1 MDENNEGAKKCEV
14 DHKEG
19 LPGAFATILSC
30 ERDRRVRRTYNDR
43 PMSQLLQDPTLKPLS
58 LPQLYKAC
66 VLKELPFKSTRQLEP
81 LAEIVGQNRA
91 QEAVRFALAMPHG
104 GYNVYAVGRN
114 GLGKRT
120 MMLRYLEHHLDTK
133 QQSHDWCYVA
143 DFEEPRVPKLL
154 QLPAGK
160 GVRLKQDM
168 EKLMSRLVKVIPQ
181 TFDSDSFLE
190 RSEQLKE
197 EYGKKQEDELE
208 KVAAQARRKKVSL
221 NITTPGGYRLVAMK
235 GDKPHTAETFKAL
248 TDAQR
253 DKYED
258 SINKLEKKLRQALR
272 KLADWEQEYADKQ
285 QALNKE
291 TLEGI
296 SSHQIDAL
304 IESYKNLPDVV
315 GYFEAVRAD
324 LVENLEI
331 FLDDNEE
338 QAAIAYASLDKKMPR
353 RYLVNVLVHQKTNEV
368 PMVVEDNPTYHNL
381 FGYVENVTYK
391 GTVFTDFSLIRAGS
405 LHRANG
411 GYLLMDAIKMLE
423 QPFVWDGLKR
433 ALRARSIQ
441 INSLERELTLS
452 GTISIEPQGVP
463 LDVKLV
469 LFGDRETWM
478 LLQDYDPEFAELFR
492 VTADFEN
499 EMYRSED
506 SQVMYAKFIASVVK
520 EKSLLHCSNKAVAR
534 VIEYSARMAE
544 HQDRLSLHA
553 ANIANLLRESD
564 YWARQ
569 AGAKLIQDIHV
580 ERALESAKYRS
591 SRIRDQF
598 YDSIRDGSTLVSTQG
613 SVVGQVNA
621 LSVLSTGG
629 FEFGLSNRVTATCYY
644 GDGGIMDIERDVK
657 LGGNIHSKGV
667 MILSS
672 WLASHFAVNDPMH
685 LSASLTFE
693 QNYGEVDGDSASLAE
708 LCALISSISGI
719 PVRQELAITGS
730 VNQFG
735 EVQPIGGVNEK
746 VEGFFATCQLK
757 GGLTGTQGAIVPA
770 NNVQNLMLDSEV
782 VQAVRESRFS
792 VYAVSSVEEA
802 VTLLLGKPAGKAD
815 SKGNYPKQ
823 SVFGIIQQRLEKM
836 REHERQE
843 HAKDDQKDPSIH

>member
-1 MDENNEGAKKCEV
+1 MK
-14 DHKEG
+14 
-19 LPGAFATILSC
+19 S
-30 ERDRRVRRTYNDR
+30 
-43 PMSQLLQDPTLKPLS
+43 LS
-58 LPQLYKAC
+58 LHQLYKAC
-66 VLKELPFKSTRQLEP
+66 VLKDLPFKTTRQLEP
-81 LAEIVGQNRA
+81 LSEIVGQNRA

-120 MMLRYLEHHLDTK
+120 MMLRYLEHHVDTE

-143 DFEEPRVPKLL
+143 NFEEPRVPKLL

-160 GVRLKQDM
+160 GTQLKQDM

-190 RSEQLKE
+190 RSEQLKN
-197 EYGKKQEDELE
+197 EYGKMQEDELE

-221 NITTPGGYRLVAMK
+221 NITTPGGYRLVAMN
-235 GDKPHTAETFKAL
+235 GDEPHTAESFQAL
-248 TDAQR
+248 TQEQR
-253 DKYED
+253 DKFED
-258 SINKLEKKLRQALR
+258 SIDKLEKKLRQALR

-285 QALNKE
+285 QALNEE

-296 SSHQIDAL
+296 SGHQIEELEQKYMD
-304 IESYKNLPDVV
+304 LPDVV
-315 GYFEAVRAD
+315 AFFEAVRVD
-324 LVENLEI
+324 LAENLDI
-331 FLDDNEE
+331 FLEDNEE

-353 RYLVNVLVHQKTNEV
+353 RYLVNLLVHQKTNEV

-381 FGYVENVTYK
+381 FGYVESVTFK
-391 GTVFTDFSLIRAGS
+391 GTVFTDFSLIRPGS
-405 LHRANG
+405 LHKANG
-411 GYLLMDAIKMLE
+411 GYLLMDAIKVLE

-433 ALRARSIQ
+433 ALRSKSIQ

-452 GTISIEPQGVP
+452 GTISIEPEAVP
-463 LDVKLV
+463 LDVKIV

-478 LLQDYDPEFAELFR
+478 LLQEYDSEFAELFR

-499 EMYRSED
+499 EMYRSDD
-506 SQVMYAKFIASVVK
+506 SQLLYAKFIASLVS
-520 EKSLLHCSNKAVAR
+520 EKKLLHCSNKAVAR
-534 VIEYSARMAE
+534 VIEHSARMAE
-544 HQDRLSLHA
+544 HQNRLSLHA
-553 ANIANLLRESD
+553 ADIANLLRESD
-564 YWARQ
+564 FWARQ

-598 YDSIRDGSTLVSTQG
+598 YDSIRDGSTLVSTSG
-613 SVVGQVNA
+613 TCVGQVNA

-644 GDGGIMDIERDVK
+644 GDGAVMDIERDVK

-708 LCALISSISGI
+708 LCALISSLSDV
-719 PVRQELAITGS
+719 PVRQDLAITGS

-757 GGLTGTQGAIVPA
+757 GGLTGTQGVIVPGT
-770 NNVQNLMLDSEV
+770 NVQNLMLDSELV
-782 VQAVRESRFS
+782 NAVREGRFS
-792 VYAVSSVEEA
+792 VYAVTHLEEA

-815 SKGNYPKQ
+815 EKGRYPKQ

-836 REHERQE
+836 REHEHQE
-843 HAKDDQKDPSIH
+843 HARDANKDPSIH

>member
-1 MDENNEGAKKCEV
+1 
-14 DHKEG
+14 
-19 LPGAFATILSC
+19 
-30 ERDRRVRRTYNDR
+30 
-43 PMSQLLQDPTLKPLS
+43 MSQLLQDPTLKS
-58 LPQLYKAC
+58 LPLHQLYKAC

-120 MMLRYLEHHLDTK
+120 MMLRYLEHHLDTE

-160 GVRLKQDM
+160 GMRLKQDM

-221 NITTPGGYRLVAMK
+221 TITTPGGYRLVAMK
-235 GDKPHTAETFKAL
+235 GDKPHTAETFKEL

-253 DKYED
+253 DKFED

-296 SSHQIDAL
+296 SGHQIDEL
-304 IESYKNLPDVV
+304 IENYKGLPDVV
-315 GYFEAVRAD
+315 AYFEAVRAD

-353 RYLVNVLVHQKTNEV
+353 RYLVNVVVHQKTNEV

-411 GYLLMDAIKMLE
+411 GYLLMDAIKVLE

-433 ALRARSIQ
+433 ALRSKSIQ

-452 GTISIEPQGVP
+452 GTISIEPQAVP

-506 SQVMYAKFIASVVK
+506 SQVTYAKFIASVVK
-520 EKSLLHCSNKAVAR
+520 EKNLLHCTNKAVAR
-534 VIEYSARMAE
+534 IIEYSARMAE

-564 YWARQ
+564 FWARQ
-569 AGAKLIQDIHV
+569 ADAKLIQDIHV

-644 GDGGIMDIERDVK
+644 GDGGIIDIERDVK

-672 WLASHFAVNDPMH
+672 WLASHFAVTDPMH

-708 LCALISSISGI
+708 LCALISSLSRI

-757 GGLTGTQGAIVPA
+757 DGLTGTQGVIVPA

-782 VQAVRESRFS
+782 VQAVRDKRFA
-792 VYAVSSVEEA
+792 VYSVSSVEEA

-815 SKGNYPKQ
+815 SKGNYPKH
-823 SVFGIIQQRLEKM
+823 SVFGIIQQRLEQM

-843 HAKDDQKDPSIH
+843 HARDDQKDPSIH

>member
-1 MDENNEGAKKCEV
+1 
-14 DHKEG
+14 
-19 LPGAFATILSC
+19 
-30 ERDRRVRRTYNDR
+30 
-43 PMSQLLQDPTLKPLS
+43 MSLLQDQTLKSLS
-58 LPQLYKAC
+58 PQQLYKAC
-66 VLKELPFKSTRQLEP
+66 VLKDLPFKTTKKLEP

-120 MMLRYLEHHLDTK
+120 MMLRYLEHHVDTG

-143 DFEEPRVPKLL
+143 DFDEPRVPKLL

-160 GVRLKQDM
+160 GIQLKQDM
-168 EKLMSRLVKVIPQ
+168 EKLMARLVKVIPQ

-190 RSEQLKE
+190 RSEQLKND
-197 EYGKKQEDELE
+197 YGKIQEDELE
-208 KVAAQARRKKVSL
+208 KVATQAKRKKVSL
-221 NITTPGGYRLVAMK
+221 TITTPGGYRLVAMN
-235 GDKPHTAETFKAL
+235 GDEPHTAESFRAL
-248 TDAQR
+248 TEQQR
-253 DKYED
+253 DKFED

-296 SSHQIDAL
+296 SGHQIDEL
-304 IESYKNLPDVV
+304 VKKYEDLPDIVT
-315 GYFEAVRAD
+315 FLEAVRHD
-324 LVENLEI
+324 LVENLDI
-331 FLDDNEE
+331 FLEDNDE
-338 QAAIAYASLDKKMPR
+338 QAAIAYASLNKKMPR
-353 RYLVNVLVHQKTNEV
+353 RYLVNLLVHQKTNEV

-391 GTVFTDFSLIRAGS
+391 GTVFTDFSLIRPGS

-411 GYLLMDAIKMLE
+411 GYLLMDAIKVLE

-433 ALRARSIQ
+433 ALRSRSVQ

-452 GTISIEPQGVP
+452 GTVSIEPEAVP
-463 LDVKLV
+463 LDVKIV
-469 LFGDRETWM
+469 LFGDRETWL
-478 LLQDYDPEFAELFR
+478 LLQEYDSEFSELFR

-506 SQVMYAKFIASVVK
+506 SQITYAKFIASVVK
-520 EKSLLHCSNKAVAR
+520 EKNLLHCSNKAVAR
-534 VIEYSARMAE
+534 VIEHSARMAE

-553 ANIANLLRESD
+553 ADIANLLRESD
-564 YWARQ
+564 FWARQ
-569 AGAKLIQDIHV
+569 AGARLIQDTHV
-580 ERALESAKYRS
+580 VRALESAKYRS

-598 YDSIRDGSTLVSTQG
+598 YDSIKDGSTLVTVTG
-613 SVVGQVNA
+613 TCVGQVNA

-629 FEFGLSNRVTATCYY
+629 YEFGLSNRVTATCYY
-644 GDGGIMDIERDVK
+644 GDGAVMDIERDVK

-708 LCALISSISGI
+708 LCALISSLSGV
-719 PVRQELAITGS
+719 PVRQDMALTGS

-746 VEGFFATCQLK
+746 VEGFFVTCQLK
-757 GGLTGTQGAIVPA
+757 GGLTGTQGVIVPGT
-770 NNVQNLMLDSEV
+770 NVQNLMLDSEV
-782 VQAVRESRFS
+782 VKAVREGRFA
-792 VYAVSSVEEA
+792 VYAVTRLEEA
-802 VTLLLGKPAGKAD
+802 VSLLMGKPAGKAGPD
-815 SKGNYPKQ
+815 GRYPKQ
-823 SVFGIIQQRLEKM
+823 SIFGIIQQRLEKM
-836 REHERQE
+836 REHEQQE
-843 HAKDDQKDPSIH
+843 HARDTNKDQSVH

>member
-1 MDENNEGAKKCEV
+1 MKS
-14 DHKEG
+14 
-19 LPGAFATILSC
+19 LS
-30 ERDRRVRRTYNDR
+30 V
-43 PMSQLLQDPTLKPLS
+43 S
-58 LPQLYKAC
+58 QLYKAC
-66 VLKELPFKSTRQLEP
+66 VLKQLPFKSTRQLEP

-91 QEAVRFALAMPHG
+91 QEAVRFALAMPHD

-120 MMLRYLEHHLDTK
+120 MMLRYLEHHVDTA
-133 QQSHDWCYVA
+133 QQIHDWCYVA
-143 DFEEPRVPKLL
+143 NFEESRVPRLL
-154 QLPAGK
+154 KLPAGK
-160 GVRLKQDM
+160 GAQLKQDM
-168 EKLMSRLVKVIPQ
+168 EKLMSRLVKLIPQ
-181 TFDSDSFLE
+181 AFDSERFLE
-190 RSEQLKE
+190 RAEQLKE

-221 NITTPGGYRLVAMK
+221 NITTPGGYRLVAMN
-235 GDKPHTAETFKAL
+235 GDKAHTAETFRAL

-253 DKYED
+253 EKFED
-258 SINKLEKKLRQALR
+258 SINKLEKKLRKAVR
-272 KLADWEQEYADKQ
+272 KLADWEQEYVDKQ

-291 TLEGI
+291 TLEEI
-296 SSHQIDAL
+296 SGHQIDEL
-304 IESYKNLPDVV
+304 IERYRELPDVV
-315 GYFEAVRAD
+315 AHFKAVRAD
-324 LVENLEI
+324 LVENLDI

-353 RYLVNVLVHQKTNEV
+353 RYLVNLVVHQKTNEV

-391 GTVFTDFSLIRAGS
+391 GTIFTDFSLIRAGS

-411 GYLLMDAIKMLE
+411 GYLLMDAIKVLE

-433 ALRARSIQ
+433 ALRSRTVQ

-452 GTISIEPQGVP
+452 STVSIEPEGVP

-499 EMYRSED
+499 EMYRSEE

-520 EKSLLHCSNKAVAR
+520 EKKLLHCNSKAVAR
-534 VIEYSARMAE
+534 IIEHSARIAE

-564 YWARQ
+564 FWARQ
-569 AGAKLIQDIHV
+569 AGARLIQHVHV

-613 SVVGQVNA
+613 AVIGQVNA

-644 GDGGIMDIERDVK
+644 GDGDIIDIERDVK

-667 MILSS
+667 MILSA
-672 WLASHFAVNDPMH
+672 WLSSHFAVTDPMQ

-708 LCALISSISGI
+708 LCALISSLASV
-719 PVRQELAITGS
+719 PVRQDLAITGS

-757 GGLTGTQGAIVPA
+757 GGFTGNQGVIVPA

-782 VQAVRESRFS
+782 VKAVREKQFTVYS
-792 VYAVSSVEEA
+792 VSNVEEA
-802 VTLLLGKPAGKAD
+802 VTLLLGRPAGKAD
-815 SKGNYPKQ
+815 RKGNYPKQ
-823 SVFGIIQQRLEKM
+823 SVFGIIQQRFEAM
-836 REHERQE
+836 REHEREE
-843 HAKDDQKDPSIH
+843 HARDDQKDPSIH

>member
-1 MDENNEGAKKCEV
+1 MK
-14 DHKEG
+14 
-19 LPGAFATILSC
+19 
-30 ERDRRVRRTYNDR
+30 
-43 PMSQLLQDPTLKPLS
+43 S
-58 LPQLYKAC
+58 LPLHQLYKAC
-66 VLKELPFKSTRQLEP
+66 VLKDLPFKTTRQLEP

-120 MMLRYLEHHLDTK
+120 MMLRYLEHHVDTD

-143 DFEEPRVPKLL
+143 NFEEPRNPRLL
-154 QLPAGK
+154 KLPAGM
-160 GVRLKQDM
+160 GTQLKQDM
-168 EKLMSRLVKVIPQ
+168 DKLMSRLVKVIPQ

-190 RSEQLKE
+190 RAEQLKN
-197 EYGKKQEDELE
+197 EYGRKQEDELA
-208 KVAAQARRKKVSL
+208 KVADQAKRKKVSL
-221 NITTPGGYRLVAMK
+221 TVTTPGGYRLVAMN
-235 GDKPHTAETFKAL
+235 GDEPHTAESFQAL
-248 TDAQR
+248 TDVQR
-253 DKYED
+253 DKFED

-285 QALNKE
+285 QALNQE
-291 TLEGI
+291 TLESI
-296 SSHQIDAL
+296 SGHQIDELA
-304 IESYKNLPDVV
+304 EKYAELPDVV
-315 GYFEAVRAD
+315 NFLENVRAD
-324 LVENLEI
+324 LADNLEI
-331 FLDDNEE
+331 FLDEDDE
-338 QAAIAYASLDKKMPR
+338 QAAIAYASLDRKMPR
-353 RYLVNVLVHQKTNEV
+353 RYLVNLLVHQKTNEV
-368 PMVVEDNPTYHNL
+368 PVIVEDNPTYHNL

-391 GTVFTDFSLIRAGS
+391 GTVFTDFSLIRPGS
-405 LHRANG
+405 LHKANG
-411 GYLLMDAIKMLE
+411 GYLLMDAIKVLE

-433 ALRARSIQ
+433 ALRSRSIQ

-452 GTISIEPQGVP
+452 GTISIEPEAVP
-463 LDVKLV
+463 LDVKIV

-478 LLQDYDPEFAELFR
+478 LLQEYDSEFAELFR

-499 EMYRSED
+499 EMYRTAD
-506 SQVMYAKFIASVVK
+506 SQLLYAKFIASLVV
-520 EKSLLHCSNKAVAR
+520 EKKLLHCTNKAVAR
-534 VIEYSARMAE
+534 IIEHSARMAD

-553 ANIANLLRESD
+553 ADIANLLRESD
-564 YWARQ
+564 FWARQ
-569 AGAKLIQDIHV
+569 AGARQITDTHV
-580 ERALESAKYRS
+580 ERALESARYRS

-598 YDSIRDGSTLVSTQG
+598 YDSIRDGTTLVSTTG
-613 SVVGQVNA
+613 TCVGQVNA

-629 FEFGLSNRVTATCYY
+629 YEFGLSNRVTATCYY
-644 GDGGIMDIERDVK
+644 GDGGVIDIERDVK

-708 LCALISSISGI
+708 LCALISSLSGI
-719 PVRQELAITGS
+719 PVRQDLAITGS

-746 VEGFFATCQLK
+746 VEGFFATCELR
-757 GGLTGTQGAIVPA
+757 GGLTGSQGVVIPQT
-770 NNVQNLMLDSEV
+770 NIQNLMLDSEV
-782 VQAVRESRFS
+782 VAAARAGTFS
-792 VYAVSSVEEA
+792 VYPVARVEEA
-802 VTLLLGKPAGKAD
+802 ITLLLGKPAGKAD
-815 SKGNYPKQ
+815 DKGRYPKQ

-843 HAKDDQKDPSIH
+843 HARDDHKDPSIH